1 MKKKKRRKSVDLI
14 TLKNLIIR
22 LYFMTIITSK
32 NEKLKIKQNDGKAKL
47 KRNIYLYSLLVPC
60 IAGL

>member
-1 MKKKKRRKSVDLI
+1 
-14 TLKNLIIR
+14 
-22 LYFMTIITSK
+22 MTIITSK

-47 KRNIYLYSLLVPC
+47 KQNIYLYSLLVPC